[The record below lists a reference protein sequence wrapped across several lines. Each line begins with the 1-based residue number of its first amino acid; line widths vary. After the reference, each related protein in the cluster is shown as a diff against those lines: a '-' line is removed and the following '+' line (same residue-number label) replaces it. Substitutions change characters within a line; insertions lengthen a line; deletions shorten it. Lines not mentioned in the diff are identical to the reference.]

1 MEESLFEKIPQLER
15 LLETKSFSELS
26 DWEKE
31 AVTQHIT
38 QEEYDSYHELILESK
53 GQFAHE
59 HMTVTPNPEI
69 HRRLLE
75 KMNNRKPHRISVSQ
89 MFHKLITFRIP
100 VYQPAF
106 VVVVLAII
114 LFFMNNRS
122 HETIRYIARNDTIY
136 LEKPSPAPLS
146 QINPKLKVATMPP
159 ATTVKK
165 DSAKPSQSEMKDKGI
180 IHTHNDQYVA
190 NAYQKI
196 HLANLSKSGHTA
208 LDDSALMKLLI
219 AAN

>member
-1 MEESLFEKIPQLER
+1 MEESLFEKIPQLEK

-26 DWEKE
+26 GREKE

-59 HMTVTPNPEI
+59 QHTNVPNPEI
-69 HRRLLE
+69 YRSLLE
-75 KMNNRKPHRISVSQ
+75 KMNDSKPHGITISE

-106 VVVVLAII
+106 VVVVLAVV
-114 LFFMNNRS
+114 LFLLNNRS
-122 HETIRYIARNDTIY
+122 HETIRYIARIDTIY
-136 LEKPSPAPLS
+136 LEKPSPALPIKIAPS
-146 QINPKLKVATMPP
+146 LKAV
-159 ATTVKK
+159 TTSSASIGKT
-165 DSAKPSQSEMKDKGI
+165 DSKTQVHPEMIAKSL
-180 IHTHNDQYVA
+180 IHTPNDQYVE

-196 HLANLSKSGHTA
+196 HLATLFKRGHTA

-219 AAN
+219 VAN